1 MNNKIYFYFFVKIS
15 MNSALFLSYLLFCLV
30 MTSTPG
36 PNNALVMLSGARFGL
51 KKTLPLILGIACGV
65 ALQLIAIGLGLNQIF
80 QWFPILQL
88 LFSLIGTAYILWLA
102 WKIATSGPL
111 HMRLEEK
118 PSLGFVQGAMFQ
130 WVNPKA
136 WIMSISTIATYFAV
150 NHQFSAIL
158 YAALILLLISIP
170 CVGIWAV
177 AGKLLRRLLMQ
188 PKFALIFNV
197 TMALALLLAVLPA
210 CLQFIKLQA

>member
-1 MNNKIYFYFFVKIS
+1 
-15 MNSALFLSYLLFCLV
+15 MNSSLFISYLLFCLV

-65 ALQLIAIGLGLNQIF
+65 ALQLIAIGMGLNQMF
-80 QWFPILQL
+80 LWFPKLQL
-88 LFSLIGTAYILWLA
+88 LLSLIGTAYILWLA
-102 WKIATSGPL
+102 WKIAMSGPL
-111 HMRLEEK
+111 QIKLEEK
-118 PSLGFVQGAMFQ
+118 PSMGFVQGAIFQ

-150 NHQFSAIL
+150 NHQFSAIV

-177 AGKLLRRLLMQ
+177 AGKFLRRLLMQ
-188 PKFALIFNV
+188 PKFSFIFNLS
-197 TMALALLLAVLPA
+197 MALALLVAVLPA
-210 CLQFIKLQA
+210 CLQFIKLHA

>member
-1 MNNKIYFYFFVKIS
+1 
-15 MNSALFLSYLLFCLV
+15 MNSVLFLSYLLFCLV

-51 KKTLPLILGIACGV
+51 KKTFPLILGIACGV
-65 ALQLIAIGLGLNQIF
+65 ALQLLAIGIGLNQIF
-80 QWFPILQL
+80 QWFPTLQL

-102 WKIATSGPL
+102 WKITTSGPV
-111 HMRLEEK
+111 HINLEEK
-118 PSLGFVQGAMFQ
+118 PTMGFVQGAMFQ

-158 YAALILLLISIP
+158 YAALILMLISIP

-188 PKFALIFNV
+188 PKFALIFNA
-197 TMALALLLAVLPA
+197 TMALALLIAVLPA
-210 CLQFIKLQA
+210 CIQLMKLHF

>member
-51 KKTLPLILGIACGV
+51 KKTFPLILGIACGV

-111 HMRLEEK
+111 QMRLEEK

>member
-1 MNNKIYFYFFVKIS
+1 MNNKICFHFFVKIS

-51 KKTLPLILGIACGV
+51 KKTFPLILGIACGV

-111 HMRLEEK
+111 QMRLEEK

>member
-1 MNNKIYFYFFVKIS
+1 
-15 MNSALFLSYLLFCLV
+15 MNSSLFISYFLFCLV

-65 ALQLIAIGLGLNQIF
+65 ALQLIAIGMGLNQVF
-80 QWFPILQL
+80 QWFPALQL
-88 LFSLIGTAYILWLA
+88 LFSLIGTAYLLRLA
-102 WKIATSGPL
+102 WKIAMSGPL
-111 HMRLEEK
+111 QITLEEK
-118 PSLGFVQGAMFQ
+118 PAMGFVQGAIFQ

-150 NHQFSAIL
+150 NHQFSAIV

-177 AGKLLRRLLMQ
+177 AGKFLRRLLMQ
-188 PKFALIFNV
+188 PKFACIFNLS
-197 TMALALLLAVLPA
+197 MALALLLAVLPA
-210 CLQFIKLQA
+210 CIQFIKLQA